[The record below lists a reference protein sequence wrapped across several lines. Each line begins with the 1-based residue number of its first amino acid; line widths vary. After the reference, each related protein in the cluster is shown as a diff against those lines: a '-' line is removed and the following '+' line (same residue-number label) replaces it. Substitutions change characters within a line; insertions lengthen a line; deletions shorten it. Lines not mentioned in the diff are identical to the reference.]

1 MAMLEIKDIHKTFY
15 TYDDKPRFHIGPFPR
30 GNARRVR
37 SALHV
42 LNGVDLSVEKGDVVA
57 ILGPSGSG
65 KTTLLRCLNFLET
78 ADSGTLV
85 FDGESFDLGRI
96 SRADIARLRKK
107 TAFVFQNYNLFRNK
121 TALQNVTEGLI
132 VARRMPKEQA
142 DEIGRRMLE
151 KVGLADRADY
161 YPRQLSGGQQQRVAI
176 ARALATDPEIIYF
189 DEPTSALDPELTGEV
204 LSVMRKLAEEGMT
217 MLVVTHEMGFARNV
231 SSKTVF
237 MENGVV
243 VEQAPSREFFADPKE
258 ERTRAFAKDRPHGV
272 IYGHR
277 GASSSDTNTGC
288 GSQRMR
294 RPLSEPCI
302 LLAAVPTATPCFR
315 RWRRS
320 LPLQAIPSPALLPYG
335 QQVPPQRRS
344 SEKLPDA
351 A

>member
-1 MAMLEIKDIHKTFY
+1 MPMLEIRNVHKTFR
-15 TYDDKPRFHIGPFPR
+15 TLAKPGLHPGIFHRPE
-30 GNARRVR
+30 AHRVV
-37 SALHV
+37 SELPV
-42 LNGVDLSVEKGDVVA
+42 LRGVDLTVEKGDVVA

-78 ADSGTLV
+78 ADEGQLI
-85 FDGESFDLGRI
+85 FDGETFDLAHA

-121 TALQNVTEGLI
+121 TALQNVTEGLV
-132 VARRMPKEQA
+132 VARKMPQAQA
-142 DEIGRRMLE
+142 DAIGRKMLE

-204 LSVMRKLAEEGMT
+204 LNVMRQLAEEGMT

-258 ERTRAFAKDRPHGV
+258 ERTRAF
-272 IYGHR
+272 
-277 GASSSDTNTGC
+277 
-288 GSQRMR
+288 
-294 RPLSEPCI
+294 
-302 LLAAVPTATPCFR
+302 
-315 RWRRS
+315 
-320 LPLQAIPSPALLPYG
+320 LQKIAHT
-335 QQVPPQRRS
+335 
-344 SEKLPDA
+344 E
-351 A
+351 